1 LPHSIASQASVT
13 HEFSG
18 VDVDWKAHLRTA
30 LAADGEPP
38 DEDVLEELSQ
48 HAAAAYDAACAEG
61 CTHDDAIARVEHLIA
76 EWRRAAPLLRRKPIV
91 PLPASQPYASQWL
104 AATLHDIRYAFRT
117 LRREPGYTT
126 LVITLMA
133 LGIAATTTLVSV
145 ASGVLLE
152 PLPWPEPE
160 RLVRLEERREGRSGR
175 IPWTISNG
183 TYLAWRESPSS
194 TIEELG
200 GWMWVQSTFRGAGD
214 PERIWIA
221 RITPSAFSVV
231 RARPAMGRLFNE
243 DDAGSPATTTTAILS
258 HAFWQQRFNGAAD
271 AIGRGIQLDERSYT
285 IVGVMPPDFAFPDR
299 DTQVW
304 IPQRIQPVSSD
315 GGKRLSVSIFSALA
329 RMRPGVTPE
338 QVAAEATAR
347 ARAGADL
354 GPAGL
359 ALFGSRAAST
369 IVAVPA
375 LDVLTAEVRP
385 ALGILLVAVVL
396 LLTTAVGS
404 IAILQL
410 ARAAKRRREMTL
422 RVALGARTIH
432 LTRQWLSES
441 ALVGIAGGLA
451 GVAGAAVILRLLPA
465 ILPPDFPRMAD
476 VSLDWR
482 AAASA
487 AAATLLAS
495 LISALV
501 PTLQS
506 RRVDL
511 AHSLAEDSIATV
523 GGAKRSSA
531 TRIRAA
537 IMVGQIAVACLL
549 MVGAGLLA
557 RSLTALINVDR
568 GYDPHNLLTAQLPLP
583 PRTTFAQAAPT
594 LETLQERLRAVP
606 GVSEAAFGNALP
618 LVSAGGMSGLTVP
631 SPRDPSVNLEIQ
643 ALHRTVSPG
652 YFDVMGLRL
661 IAGRRLNVG
670 DSEGSTSALVVN
682 RSFAAQYL
690 GEHPVG
696 QRLNFRGPGAGTVSQ
711 RGVWE
716 VVGVIEDMKQG
727 GLDRAGIIVSTAD
740 TNQPEMFTS
749 YRQLGVA
756 FAPSVFLVMRTTGDP
771 SSLTPTLRALI
782 REHAPSLVLDSV
794 MTMEDRLMA
803 TLAKPRTYAFV
814 LAAFALFALAI
825 SGAGLFGVLSYGVAQ
840 RTREIGVRSA
850 LGARASDLVG
860 LVLRQAV
867 LMTITGLVIGVSA
880 AALLT
885 TSLSRVL
892 YGISPYD
899 TASFVVGP
907 ILVALVALAACVAP
921 ARRAIAID
929 PLRALRS
936 E

>member
-1 LPHSIASQASVT
+1 M
-13 HEFSG
+13 
-18 VDVDWKAHLRTA
+18 DWKAHLRTA
-30 LAADGEPP
+30 LAADGDSP
-38 DEDVLEELSQ
+38 DEDVLDELSQ
-48 HAAAAYDAACAEG
+48 HAAAAYDAARSEG
-61 CTHDDAIARVEHLIA
+61 CTHADAIVRIEDLIA
-76 EWRRAAPLLRRKPIV
+76 EWRRGAPLVRRTSV
-91 PLPASQPYASQWL
+91 VRLPDSQPHATQWL
-104 AATLHDIRYAFRT
+104 AGTTRDVRYGFRT

-145 ASGVLLE
+145 TSGVLLK

-231 RARPAMGRLFNE
+231 KARPAMGRLFNE
-243 DDAGSPATTTTAILS
+243 HDAGSPATTTTAILS
-258 HAFWQQRFNGAAD
+258 HTFWQQRFSGAPD
-271 AIGRGIQLDERSYT
+271 AVGRTIQLDERRYT
-285 IVGVMPPDFAFPDR
+285 IVGVMPADFAFPDR
-299 DTQVW
+299 KTQVW
-304 IPQRIQPVSSD
+304 IPQGIQTVVSGS
-315 GGKRLSVSIFSALA
+315 GAGKRISVSIFSVLA
-329 RMRPGVTPE
+329 RMRPGVTPA
-338 QVAAEATAR
+338 QVAAEATSR

-359 ALFGSRAAST
+359 ALFGSRAAPT

-375 LDVLTAEVRP
+375 LEVLTADVRP
-385 ALGILLVAVVL
+385 ALGILLVAVLL

-410 ARAAKRRREMTL
+410 ARAARRRRETTV
-422 RVALGARTIH
+422 RTALGARAIH

-465 ILPPDFPRMAD
+465 IVPPDFPRMAD

-482 AAASA
+482 AAAA
-487 AAATLLAS
+487 AATATLLAS
-495 LISALV
+495 LIPALV
-501 PTLQS
+501 PVLQS

-511 AHSLAEDSIATV
+511 AHSLAEDSLATV

-537 IMVGQIAVACLL
+537 IMVGQVAVACLL

-557 RSLTALINVDR
+557 RSLNALISVDR

-594 LETLQERLRAVP
+594 LESLQERLRAVP

-618 LVSAGGMSGLTVP
+618 LVSTGGLSGQTVP
-631 SPRDPSVNLEIQ
+631 SPRDPAVKLQIQ
-643 ALHRTVSPG
+643 TLHRTVSPG
-652 YFDVMGLRL
+652 YFDAMGLRL

-670 DSEGSTSALVVN
+670 DSAGSTLAIVVN

-690 GEHPVG
+690 GDNPVG
-696 QRLNFRGPGAGTVSQ
+696 QRLNFRGPGAGTAGMGD
-711 RGVWE
+711 RGGWQ
-716 VVGVIEDMKQG
+716 VVGVVEDMKQG
-727 GLDRAGIIVSTAD
+727 GLDRAGVIVPTAD
-740 TNQPEMFTS
+740 TEQPEMFSS
-749 YRQLGVA
+749 YRQLGA
-756 FAPSVFLVMRTTGDP
+756 SFAESVFLIVRTTGDP

-803 TLAKPRTYAFV
+803 SLAKPRTYAFV
-814 LAAFALFALAI
+814 LAGFALFALAI

-867 LMTITGLVIGVSA
+867 AITIAGLTLGVSA
-880 AALLT
+880 AAFLAN
-885 TSLSRVL
+885 SLSRVL

-899 TASFVVGP
+899 TMSFVVGP
-907 ILVALVALAACVAP
+907 ILVAFVAIAACVAP